1 MSKQFGIRNI
11 LKDNQLIPI
20 VNFNDLS
27 HVEPVI
33 NKLASD
39 GIMCLEITLR
49 SDIAWT
55 AIELAMKVK
64 PDNFKIGV
72 GTVTSVLHLEKCKE
86 LNIDFIVSPGTSPAL
101 QKALNQ
107 SEIPFLPGVMT
118 PSDIISGLEQGWD
131 TFKLFPF
138 NLAGGMKALSTY
150 NSVFPEVKFCPTGGV
165 NDSNYKDCIELQ
177 NVLSVGGSWL
187 TDNII

>member
-1 MSKQFGIRNI
+1 MNRQFGIRTI
-11 LKDNQLIPI
+11 LENNPLIPI
-20 VNFNDLS
+20 INFTDLS

-33 NKLASD
+33 NKLALQ

-49 SDIAWT
+49 SELAWK

-64 PDNFKIGV
+64 PNNFNIGV
-72 GTVTSVLHLEKCKE
+72 GTITSVSHLKKCHE
-86 LNIDFIVSPGTSPAL
+86 LTIDFIVSPGTSPAL
-101 QKALNQ
+101 QQALNQ
-107 SEIPFLPGVMT
+107 CEIPFLPGVMT
-118 PSDIISGLEQGWD
+118 PSDIISGLELGWD

-150 NSVFPEVKFCPTGGV
+150 SSVFPEVKFCPTGGV
-165 NDSNYKDCIELQ
+165 NETNYQDCLELK

-187 TDNII
+187 TDTIT